1 MSGKFLFIFSCLES
15 LTTTRTLSTPKLER
29 CANRQSCL
37 FLACLESLTTTRTLS
52 TPRLERCA
60 NSHSLFYFKLVLNRL
75 LLLEP
80 FQLLD

>member
-1 MSGKFLFIFSCLES
+1 MPGKFLFIFSC
-15 LTTTRTLSTPKLER
+15 LER

-60 NSHSLFYFKLVLNRL
+60 NRHSLFLFLACFESLTATRTLSTPRLERCANSPSLVYF
-75 LLLEP
+75 
-80 FQLLD
+80 